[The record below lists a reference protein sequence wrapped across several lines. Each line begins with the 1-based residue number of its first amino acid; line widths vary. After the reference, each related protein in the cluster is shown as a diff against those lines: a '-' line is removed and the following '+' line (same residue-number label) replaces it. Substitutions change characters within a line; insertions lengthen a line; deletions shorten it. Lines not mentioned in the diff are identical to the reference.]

1 MHHEQDPIVLGEAR
15 DVESRGVQELGAR
28 ALHEREVL
36 RVKNHV
42 LVAFSISMYLIP
54 IEYMSIKNTIL
65 VYAFIILLTVRKSK
79 RLEKTIWIRNSL
91 LSIIGWAMSYLLHTF
106 NSILGLSDHLLQ
118 SLIVTECLII
128 VTVLFY
134 YSKRKEISLI

>member
-1 MHHEQDPIVLGEAR
+1 MIFCSFLAPSLFIYFHFY
-15 DVESRGVQELGAR
+15 DVVPLTVILAI
-28 ALHEREVL
+28 LVL
-36 RVKNHV
+36 RVKNHI
-42 LVAFSISMYLIP
+42 LVAFSVSMYLIP

-65 VYAFIILLTVRKSK
+65 VYAFIILLTVLKSK

-91 LSIIGWAMSYLLHTF
+91 LSITGWAMSYLLHTF
-106 NSILGLSDHLLQ
+106 NSILGFSDHLLQ